1 MKLGGGGGSQMD
13 RHKNVSGLETIF
25 EKAKEEDRAM
35 SISNMQKIDPE
46 ESYSFSLR
54 NFQSKSNHNSRG
66 GRAS

>member
-1 MKLGGGGGSQMD
+1 MT
-13 RHKNVSGLETIF
+13 RHKIVSDLETIV

-54 NFQSKSNHNSRG
+54 NF
-66 GRAS
+66 